1 MNNLA
6 EIQKDR
12 LNEMHAR
19 QDRLVKVWSP
29 YIDAVDRYLK
39 EKQDRT
45 LGIIER
51 RTIAQC
57 LDNALIQDMIMK
69 QQGSMMGLSEATQM
83 QHISFLGIQLP
94 VIAALLPSL
103 VLNKIATIQALD
115 RRQGAVFYLK
125 VKYGSNKGSVVAGT
139 TMMSPTTG
147 RAGRATTTL
156 TDEAQRMY
164 ASEWV
169 YNEALEGSALVES
182 SGGLTTISGTLNFAP
197 GVDIT
202 NFVVTVT
209 NASGTVLGC
218 TTPGSGTLT
227 GSGISSGTVTA
238 AGAYDITFSSA
249 LDSDGAYIT
258 YRYEYDKPYDS
269 ECCDYIGVPQAD
281 IEVESELINAIN
293 FPLRAKYSMGASI
306 DLEKAHGINLE
317 SEIVKYLGGDIKFTI
332 DHYGIDLME
341 RAATGAVNPATGTAY
356 APATAIGN
364 WSATV
369 ASGAEWLWKK
379 HEFLDLIEKGSNA
392 IFAQTL
398 RGIGNFLVVGNN
410 VARLIRQ
417 FGKDFFT
424 PAAGLDKAVP
434 TGPIELGSFSGR
446 LVIQDPF
453 LTTSRYIMGFKGDS
467 YLYSSF
473 IYAPYI
479 PMFATPTLLTS
490 DLFAQ
495 KGFMSAAGFK
505 IINAGLFTFGS
516 VTNLPGG

>member
-1 MNNLA
+1 MASNLA
-6 EIQKDR
+6 EIQRQR
-12 LNEMHAR
+12 LTEMHEK
-19 QDRLVKVWSP
+19 QDRLVKVWAP
-29 YIDAVDRYLK
+29 YINAVNKYLE
-39 EKQDRT
+39 EKQNRT
-45 LGIIER
+45 LGVIEK

-57 LDNALIQDMIMK
+57 LDNALIQDMVMRN
-69 QQGSMMGLSEATQM
+69 QNSMLGISEATQM

-103 VLNKIATIQALD
+103 VLNKIATTQALD
-115 RRQGAVFYLK
+115 RRQGAVFYLN
-125 VKYGSNKGSVVAGT
+125 VKYGTTKGAVTAGNV
-139 TMMSPTTG
+139 MMSAKTG
-147 RAGRATTTL
+147 RATSTQA
-156 TDEAQRMY
+156 DRMY

-169 YNEALEGSALVES
+169 FNESLAS
-182 SGGLTTISGTLNFAP
+182 SGGQTLVTGTVSFAP

-202 NFVVTVT
+202 NFAITLHD
-209 NASGTVLGC
+209 ASGTILGV
-218 TTPGSGTLT
+218 TSATNGVFTGTFT
-227 GSGISSGTVTA
+227 GDSISSGTITA
-238 AGAYDITFSSA
+238 AGAYNITFSSA

-258 YRYEYDKPYDS
+258 YRYKYDQPYDS
-269 ECCDYIGVPQAD
+269 DCCTYKGVPEVN
-281 IEVESELINAIN
+281 INVESELINAIN
-293 FPLRAKYSMGASI
+293 FPLKASYSMGASI

-317 SEIVKYLGGDIKFTI
+317 SEIVKYLGGDIKFCI

-341 RAATGAVNPATGTAY
+341 TAATGTSAAS
-356 APATAIGN
+356 AIGA

-392 IFAQTL
+392 IFAKTL
-398 RGIGNFLVVGNN
+398 RGIGNVLVVGNN

-434 TGPIELGSFSGR
+434 TGPIELGTFSGR

-453 LTTSRYIMGFKGDS
+453 LTTSRYIMLFKGDS
-467 YLYSSF
+467 FLYSSF

-479 PMFATPTLLTS
+479 PMFATPTLLTA

-505 IINAGLFTFGS
+505 VINPGLFTYGS